1 MKNLFKLFFLIF
13 LINSCSLNPNSS
25 LWTKKEEIKKDKI
38 LNTKQIIKKQKILKN
53 ELNTNLKINVS
64 NLKIENSYLK
74 NFTNNNG
81 RYNYEGSLKNISR
94 YKFSKIENFHQYEPE
109 IAIDKNNIIFF
120 DNKGNIIKFDNKAKL
135 KWKIN
140 NYSKAH
146 LMSCF

>member
-94 YKFSKIENFHQYEPE
+94 YKFSNIQNF
-109 IAIDKNNIIFF
+109 
-120 DNKGNIIKFDNKAKL
+120 
-135 KWKIN
+135 
-140 NYSKAH
+140 
-146 LMSCF
+146 